1 MRIKNGFVL
10 REMCGENII
19 TAEGIENVRFD
30 KLISLNASAAYLWNE
45 LIGKDFTVEE
55 MADLLVSRYEI
66 SKEVAL
72 KDSARLAEAWINAG
86 VAE

>member
-19 TAEGIENVRFD
+19 TAEGIDNVRFD

-45 LIGKDFTVEE
+45 LVGKDFTVEE

>member
-45 LIGKDFTVEE
+45 LVGKVFTIED
-55 MADLLVSRYEI
+55 MANLLVNRYEI
-66 SKEVAL
+66 NKEVAS